1 MALFYSL
8 RHFGRL
14 WRNSIKTRWSRVC
27 WSIFSH
33 MTNWCFFGSLRKNR
47 SLTGKKQ
54 WVRGGPP
61 HPVASTAGELRA
73 RDQDVD
79 ALRSK
84 VSDLQSRL
92 SASEEE
98 LGRKGEEGSKAVAEL
113 EEKVGFVVTVT
124 IYNLDVF
131 DEKKRK
137 GFWFM
142 KKKVLFLMKSTSG
155 VIVLSCFICFPYSFP
170 LC

>member
-1 MALFYSL
+1 M
-8 RHFGRL
+8 
-14 WRNSIKTRWSRVC
+14 
-27 WSIFSH
+27 
-33 MTNWCFFGSLRKNR
+33 
-47 SLTGKKQ
+47 
-54 WVRGGPP
+54 RGGPP
-61 HPVASTAGELRA
+61 HPVASTAGELCA

-84 VSDLQSRL
+84 VSDLLSRL